1 MRISDWSSD
10 VCSSDLKLEKLS
22 VADSLRTIR
31 MAQVVVLVLDAV
43 LGMDKQDLTIAD
55 HVLQE
60 GRALVIA
67 VNKWDAVE
75 DRALALKEIEERLEK
90 SLPQARGIP
99 VVTFS
104 ALTGRHLDRL
114 RSEEQTAELPSLI
127 R

>member
-1 MRISDWSSD
+1 
-10 VCSSDLKLEKLS
+10 
-22 VADSLRTIR
+22 
-31 MAQVVVLVLDAV
+31 MAQVVVLLLDAV

-99 VVTFS
+99 VFTFS
-104 ALTGRHLDRL
+104 ALTGRHLHRLLPAGQGPVETWNRRIDR
-114 RSEEQTAELPSLI
+114 RGGE
-127 R
+127 